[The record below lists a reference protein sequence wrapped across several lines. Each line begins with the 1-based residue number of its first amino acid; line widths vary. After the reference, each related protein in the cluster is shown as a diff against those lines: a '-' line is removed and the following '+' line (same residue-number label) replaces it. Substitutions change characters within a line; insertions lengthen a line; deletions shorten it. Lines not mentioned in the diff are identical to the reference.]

1 MKFKDNIHK
10 DQMVLSNLIVSWKK
24 AQYSQEY
31 KKKSIIQQGQ
41 THNVYHLIKNYPA
54 PQKQNN
60 LPIAKRKKKIYQII
74 LGMTQIIVDKDI
86 EYIVT
91 ENIQK

>member
-10 DQMVLSNLIVSWKK
+10 DQMVLSNLVVFWKK

-31 KKKSIIQQGQ
+31 KKKKSIIQQQQ
-41 THNVYHLIKNYPA
+41 THNVYHLIKNFHA

-60 LPIAKRKKKIYQII
+60 LPIAKRKKKLSNNPRYD
-74 LGMTQIIVDKDI
+74 TDDSR
-86 EYIVT
+86 
-91 ENIQK
+91 